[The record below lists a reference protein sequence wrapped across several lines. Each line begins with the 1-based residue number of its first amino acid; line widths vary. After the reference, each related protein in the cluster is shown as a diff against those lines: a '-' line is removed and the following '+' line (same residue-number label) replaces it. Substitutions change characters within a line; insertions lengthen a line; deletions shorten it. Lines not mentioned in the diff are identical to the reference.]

1 MQCGETIEL
10 NRGRVTVR
18 QLRRSDRSRY
28 IAAVNSLSPRSR
40 YLRFASPIRSLSEAT
55 VDRLMDADGQ
65 RHVVLVALE
74 NDLIVA
80 VGRYVVDAP
89 HVGELALAVTDRW
102 QGRGLGR
109 AILERLVRRGRAAGL
124 SRLEAITLAENHGS
138 RRLLASAGFAV
149 ARAEGRMLNYRL
161 DLGHRNNRVPPA
173 RTDYARR

>member
-1 MQCGETIEL
+1 MRCGETIEL

-40 YLRFASPIRSLSEAT
+40 YLRFASPIRSLSDAT

-74 NDLIVA
+74 DDVIVA

-89 HVGELALAVTDRW
+89 RVAELALAVTDRW

-109 AILERLVRRGRAAGL
+109 AILERLVRRGREAGL
-124 SRLEAITLAENHGS
+124 SRLEAITLAENDGS

-161 DLGHRNNRVPPA
+161 DLNPP
-173 RTDYARR
+173 D